1 MRARN
6 DIIYIL
12 FCLLPGMTVVSCSSS
27 DDMGYD
33 VVDSAV
39 ATAQPID
46 LLVSVGE
53 RAMKNSQAT
62 PVTRSGTSTF
72 PGIELMVAIP
82 FHTNGNN
89 TKVAVTDEPLIDLVG
104 VDEGDIA
111 KEYETE
117 KYNTYYVDR
126 CHLMTGTNRMLVYG
140 KAKPAHTDQTY
151 DPAVHGK
158 LSNLPTIR
166 TKTENITFSLSSI
179 RESTEAHADANA
191 LASYMTT
198 IANTPGW
205 STTEDPTLLSH
216 YKHFINADNEGGSG
230 LMSGAAANIE
240 AFVAELKTK
249 LLERKAATTDDA
261 LKTLIDNI
269 ITKIDDKTTISSNTY
284 PRSIGLPDGAA
295 VMRWTIDQN
304 TGNGK
309 FEVRTT
315 TTHLDNING
324 INRYTYPA
332 EMMFFTDSPI
342 RTSAEEVQKATY
354 QNNTNKEWDA
364 FLDTYYKGPTA
375 VNTNTKA
382 VAVVNPLQYGVAQLK
397 LTLTTMSATLKDAKD
412 ETVAGASMATLP
424 MTGLIIGGQ
433 HTVGHD
439 MKPRGAQT
447 DVDGRFIYEST
458 VDATN
463 LATEGYKTSTLVLQ
477 SYDDEKVPV
486 ILEFENNTG
495 QAFTGKDGTV
505 YPGTRFYLIGMID
518 PADPTVTG
526 SAEECAGR
534 VFTQDY
540 TTTMTMNVTSLAKA
554 YTCMPDLLAP
564 RLEVGVQVVTK
575 WIQATTT
582 NVAL

>member
-72 PGIELMVAIP
+72 PGIDLMVAIP

-89 TKVAVTDEPLIDLVG
+89 TKVAVTDEPLIDLIG

-151 DPAVHGK
+151 NPAVHGK
-158 LSNLPTIR
+158 LSDLPTIR

-191 LASYMTT
+191 LASYMTK
-198 IANTPGW
+198 IANTTGW

-240 AFVAELKTK
+240 VFVAELKTK
-249 LLERKAATTDDA
+249 LLERKAATSDDA

-342 RTSAEEVQKATY
+342 RTSGEEVQKTTY
-354 QNNTNKEWDA
+354 QNNTDKLWDA
-364 FLDTYYKGPTA
+364 FLDTYYNGPTA

-382 VAVVNPLQYGVAQLK
+382 VAVENPLQYGVAQLK

-458 VDATN
+458 VDGTN
-463 LATEGYKTSTLVLQ
+463 YSTEGYKTSTLVLQ

-495 QAFTGKDGTV
+495 HAFTGKDGTV
-505 YPGTRFYLIGMID
+505 YPGTRFYLIGMTD

-526 SAEECAGR
+526 SGECAGR

-540 TTTMTMNVTSLAKA
+540 TTTMTMKVTSLAKA

-575 WIQATTT
+575 WIQATAV
-582 NVAL
+582 NVPL